1 MVTDVH
7 MTEPGGAVIDE
18 KTKAAY
24 EAPKLTVLG
33 SVHDL
38 TLLQNK
44 KYGYTDGFA
53 FQGTSITNASP

>member
-7 MTEPGGAVIDE
+7 VTEPGGTVIDE
-18 KTKAAY
+18 AKKAEY
-24 EAPKLTVLG
+24 EAPRLSVLG